1 MLNFNKVAQNRI
13 LNSSLL
19 NSSLLK
25 SMEQI
30 IKMSF
35 QILSK
40 VNNLRKNFQ
49 KFIIQRGVL
58 PKSSYKYN
66 KESFP
71 SLRILM
77 TINLAGNFNIFANR
91 LVAVIIDGFGDMF
104 SLFALPFDCRS
115 VAGCLLG
122 TWNWNGCICWW
133 WNDKQIWSNKII

>member
-58 PKSSYKYN
+58 PKSSYKFN
-66 KESFP
+66 KEGFP

-77 TINLAGNFNIFANR
+77 TINLAGNCKIF
-91 LVAVIIDGFGDMF
+91 
-104 SLFALPFDCRS
+104 C
-115 VAGCLLG
+115 
-122 TWNWNGCICWW
+122 
-133 WNDKQIWSNKII
+133 KQTCCSHY